1 MSERP
6 HQSNELRKNVLARL
20 RRIEG
25 QIRGI
30 QSMIEADKD
39 CADILIQ
46 VKAVMSALRAA
57 NTMILKRYIVRC
69 FMDLDSLDIDPEAEA
84 KLEELAQTLSSFLD
98 K

>member
-1 MSERP
+1 MTEHGNQSE
-6 HQSNELRKNVLARL
+6 EIRKNVLARL

-39 CADILIQ
+39 CTEILIQ
-46 VKAVMSALRAA
+46 VKAVMSALKAA
-57 NTMILKRYIVRC
+57 NTLILRRYIVRC
-69 FMDLDSLDIDPEAEA
+69 FMDLDNQDLDSGS
-84 KLEELAQTLSSFLD
+84 KLQLEDLARTLSSFLD